1 MKNKLEK
8 RLMIAIEGEI
18 TQIVCQDIT

>member
-8 RLMIAIEGEI
+8 RLMIAIEGET